1 MDTRTILST
10 LAMAVLMALGAAAC
24 QRPAVQA
31 AREKTDDPKLTARQI
46 LSMDEESFLI
56 NAEKTVIRQKTLAM
70 TALEKSQDP
79 DVREFAGAIVVD
91 RNRDLDV
98 LMNLLK
104 KYKVAE
110 APALAEEDKLEA
122 ANRLHRLSGNAF
134 DHEFISLMAAE
145 QQQAVADFRN
155 AAETAG
161 DPAIRSY
168 AGAVLALLRK
178 DLDTAV
184 ALEKKL
190 AQADRK

>member
-1 MDTRTILST
+1 
-10 LAMAVLMALGAAAC
+10 
-24 QRPAVQA
+24 
-31 AREKTDDPKLTARQI
+31 
-46 LSMDEESFLI
+46 
-56 NAEKTVIRQKTLAM
+56 M
-70 TALEKSQDP
+70 TALEKSQDS

-98 LMNLLK
+98 LMRLLK

-122 ANRLHRLSGNAF
+122 ANRLRRLSGSAF

-145 QQQAVADFRN
+145 LQQAVADFRS

-161 DPAIRSY
+161 DPEIRSY
-168 AGAVLALLRK
+168 AGAALALLRK
-178 DLDTAV
+178 DFDTAV

-190 AQADRK
+190 AQADGK